1 MRLQSTNVGST
12 RLTSKRPANAGCGW
26 FCPLQNQPME
36 TRFVMI
42 DKGEVERL
50 LQMCVRAEGFCRNA
64 RPATSPFTKEDL
76 YAEPTEFYSGS
87 SGYAGATMREVICT
101 LESSLEE

>member
-1 MRLQSTNVGST
+1 
-12 RLTSKRPANAGCGW
+12 
-26 FCPLQNQPME
+26 
-36 TRFVMI
+36 MI
-42 DKGEVERL
+42 DKGEVKRL

-101 LESSLEE
+101 LESSLEEWILVRLHKSPKKNRVRAPFRLQWFLRFLVV